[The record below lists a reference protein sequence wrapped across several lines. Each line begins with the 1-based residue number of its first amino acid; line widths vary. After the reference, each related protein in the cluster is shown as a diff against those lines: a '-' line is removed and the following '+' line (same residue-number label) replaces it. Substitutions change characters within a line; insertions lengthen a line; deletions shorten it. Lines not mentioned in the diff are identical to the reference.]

1 MSSPELQPMLERQ
14 TEISNNVTYT
24 STDLKAEKSIPKERV
39 YNLAFMTKL
48 VSVSAIGGFLFG
60 YDTGVISGAQLYFV
74 LDFPTITSAQRSLVV
89 SIALAG
95 AAVGSLFSGTA
106 SDKVGR
112 KKLIMFADLLFT
124 LGAFTMAFAPSIA
137 VLMIGR
143 VLVGLGVGVAA

>member
-1 MSSPELQPMLERQ
+1 M
-14 TEISNNVTYT
+14 
-24 STDLKAEKSIPKERV
+24 
-39 YNLAFMTKL
+39 AFMTKL